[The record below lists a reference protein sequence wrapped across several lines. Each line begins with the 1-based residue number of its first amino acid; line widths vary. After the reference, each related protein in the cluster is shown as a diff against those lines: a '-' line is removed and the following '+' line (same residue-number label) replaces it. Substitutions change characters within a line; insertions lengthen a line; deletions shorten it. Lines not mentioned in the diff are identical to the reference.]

1 MKRILLVGLVVVL
14 GGCAVKIPKT
24 DVSLGIVK
32 TEAADNVGV
41 AVSLTGTCTG
51 ILSAFGAES
60 YCTGVQWL
68 VNKLVK

>member
-1 MKRILLVGLVVVL
+1 MKRIAVVVCVL
-14 GGCAVKIPKT
+14 ALAGCALKIPKT

-68 VNKLVK
+68 VSKLVK